1 VVLYREALQLVPEDD
16 VERRS
21 ALRRRLA
28 IASTASFHLD
38 DVTRP
43 GSLPA

>member
-1 VVLYREALQLVPEDD
+1 VLYREALQLVPEYV
-16 VERRS
+16 VELRS
-21 ALRRRLA
+21 ALRLRVA